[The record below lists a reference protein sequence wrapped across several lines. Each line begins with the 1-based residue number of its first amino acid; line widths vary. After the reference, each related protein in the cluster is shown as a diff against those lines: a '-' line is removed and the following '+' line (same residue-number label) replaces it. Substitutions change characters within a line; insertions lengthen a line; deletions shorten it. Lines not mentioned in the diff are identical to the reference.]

1 MKIFDETE
9 MPNVMKPVL
18 QVSLCAIIFVLSYF
32 RSDKAGKLLAEA
44 LRKGLQGNRPV
55 TLVGFSLGARVVFK
69 CLQTLAETEKN
80 AEIVER
86 VVLLGAPISI
96 KNENWR
102 DVRKMVAGRFINVY
116 ATNDWTLGVAFR
128 ARISWNPTGLYTGD

>member
-1 MKIFDETE
+1 MLI
-9 MPNVMKPVL
+9 
-18 QVSLCAIIFVLSYF
+18 
-32 RSDKAGKLLAEA
+32 LLHWKTCE
-44 LRKGLQGNRPV
+44 KFRPV

-128 ARISWNPTGLYTGD
+128 ARYVELCSSIPPFTCKSKLFFPY

>member
-44 LRKGLQGNRPV
+44 LRKGLQGNRY
-55 TLVGFSLGARVVFK
+55 
-69 CLQTLAETEKN
+69 N
-80 AEIVER
+80 YWIN
-86 VVLLGAPISI
+86 SI
-96 KNENWR
+96 IYLY
-102 DVRKMVAGRFINVY
+102 DRKLCN
-116 ATNDWTLGVAFR
+116 
-128 ARISWNPTGLYTGD
+128 